1 MSFEDEDLDRAYKLL
16 EATEKY
22 CTGARSISSRFL
34 KSNSQQDQLTI
45 HEKISRRVIV
55 ADCLLFEAVLVFL
68 KQGFTSYVKG
78 GYILRKA
85 WKLYDKL
92 FQEVEDICQS
102 SSPIVVGGAS
112 HVDQHI
118 GTSLYDRNDGEVV
131 NGTIGGDDTVDALE
145 TSLPGLFTGIAD
157 VTIEEEEKDAPSEEL
172 CIEDTCTTDNGECN
186 SECCSNDGDQGQ
198 DEAVSSGYCLPEV
211 PHSNI
216 HKLDDD
222 DTRLRASLYFGYG
235 LMNIIISLI
244 PPKLMKLA
252 NLFGFRGSRKIG
264 LQALEFTSKSQSM
277 KAPLARL
284 LLWVCLYLVL
294 HKHI

>member
-16 EATEKY
+16 EGTEKY
-22 CTGARSISSRFL
+22 CTATRSISSRLL
-34 KSNSQQDQLTI
+34 KSNSQQEQLTT

-102 SSPIVVGGAS
+102 PSPIIVGGAS
-112 HVDQHI
+112 HIDQHI
-118 GTSLYDRNDGEVV
+118 GTSLYDKNDGGVV
-131 NGTIGGDDTVDALE
+131 NGTADGDDTIDALE
-145 TSLPGLFTGIAD
+145 ASLPGLLTGIAD
-157 VTIEEEEKDAPSEEL
+157 VTIEEEGEKDTPSEEL
-172 CIEDTCTTDNGECN
+172 CIEDATDNGECN
-186 SECCSNDGDQGQ
+186 SECCSTDGDPGQGG
-198 DEAVSSGYCLPEV
+198 DIASSGYCLPEV

-216 HKLDDD
+216 KRLEDE

-235 LMNIIISLI
+235 LMNIIVSLI
-244 PPKLMKLA
+244 PPKLMKIA
-252 NLFGFRGSRKIG
+252 NLFGFHGSRKIG
-264 LQALEFTSKSQSM
+264 LQALDFTSKSQSM
-277 KAPLARL
+277 KAPLARFVIVGL
-284 LLWVCLYLVL
+284 SNF
-294 HKHI
+294 IAT